1 MLKDKKCIPCED
13 ENAKA
18 IDPLLLDEYLQ
29 EINDWEISDDKKSIS
44 KKYVFRDFVK
54 SLEFANAVGDI
65 AEIEGHHPDI
75 NISYNKVK
83 LTLTTHNIGDLTEND
98 FILAAK
104 INALDNI
111 FI

>member
-1 MLKDKKCIPCED
+1 MLKDKKCIPCENKD
-13 ENAKA
+13 SQA

-29 EINDWEISDDKKSIS
+29 EVNDWEIAEDKKSIS
-44 KKYVFRDFVK
+44 KRYVFKDFVK
-54 SLEFANAVGDI
+54 SLEFTNAIGDI